1 MKEQRQFERFPLTL
15 PARME
20 KITSGKKQV
29 FELKTRDISSSGA
42 FIYTP
47 EPFPEGVR
55 FKLDLTVPNEKIKE
69 LTGVK
74 SLIECEG
81 NIVRTTPD
89 GVAICFDKEC
99 HILSLKSY

>member
-1 MKEQRQFERFPLTL
+1 MEEQRQFERFPLTL

-20 KITSGKKQV
+20 TITEGKKQI

-42 FIYTP
+42 FLYTP
-47 EPFPEGVR
+47 DPFPEGTR
-55 FKLDLTVPNEKIKE
+55 FKMDLTVSSKKIKE
-69 LTGVK
+69 LTGVQ

-81 NIVRTTPD
+81 NIIRSTPA

-99 HILSLKSY
+99 QILSLKGF

>member
-1 MKEQRQFERFPLTL
+1 MKERRQFERFSLTL

-20 KITSGKKQV
+20 TISTDKKQV

-42 FIYTP
+42 FLYTP
-47 EPFPEGVR
+47 EPFPEGTR
-55 FKLDLTVPNEKIKE
+55 LKLDLTVSSKRIKE
-69 LTGVK
+69 LTGAK

-81 NIVRTTPD
+81 NIIRSTPA

-99 HILSLKSY
+99 QILSLKGF

>member
-1 MKEQRQFERFPLTL
+1 MEEQRQFERFTLTI

-20 KITSGKKQV
+20 TITSGKKQV
-29 FELKTRDISSSGA
+29 FEFKTRDISSSGA

-47 EPFPEGVR
+47 EPFAEGTR
-55 FKLDLTVPNEKIKE
+55 FRMDLTVPSERIKE
-69 LTGVK
+69 LTGSR

-81 NIVRTTPD
+81 NIVRTTPT

-99 HILSLKSY
+99 QILSLKSW